1 MNPAASSPMRVQ
13 AVEQTAA
20 QGDLKPLA
28 LFVCLAF
35 AGIFLSLAFP
45 QLAAARASIA
55 GLAGLLLLVL
65 GGITLRDWRATGRP
79 FAALVYRSNFKS
91 AVLVQALVQGSVYL
105 WWASHQPMA
114 LEHLPSLLVQ
124 MLFAPLLYLAL
135 CMLCQQPFRPGFWLV
150 AVNFSINFF
159 LWFKIPFLW
168 AQLLLLAL
176 AILIKM
182 FVVRAGADGKVA
194 HIFNPSGI
202 VLSLGSLAILLFG
215 LDSTAIGS
223 EIVTSFYQTPSF
235 GLFVFAASCVTLW
248 LPSSYLVPVGA
259 LAFLTLADV
268 IAKKSSGMSL
278 MVLTS
283 NSSIFLGIT
292 LLITDP
298 STSPKTQKGRL
309 LFGIAYGFSIAFAYG
324 LLMLFHKP
332 SYFDK
337 VLFVPVL
344 NLLAPWFDKL
354 PFPKLPTLTPA
365 RLRIA
370 LLAAYLA
377 MFGVFY
383 PRFQFHSRGPFLLK
397 AAAEE
402 WALDNNQLQDSPR
415 AGKGSRELRASL
427 FAWHEGERWR
437 QESPVGR

>member
-1 MNPAASSPMRVQ
+1 MTPAAPSPALSR
-13 AVEQTAA
+13 ATRDAA
-20 QGDLKPLA
+20 PTPGRLRPLV
-28 LFVCLAF
+28 LFVCAAF
-35 AGIFLSLAFP
+35 GGIFLSLAFP
-45 QLAAARASIA
+45 QLASARREIA
-55 GLAGLLLLVL
+55 GLAALLLLLFAGVAF
-65 GGITLRDWRATGRP
+65 RDWNAAGRP
-79 FAALVYRSNFKS
+79 FARLDYRPNFRGV
-91 AVLVQALVQGSVYL
+91 VLVQALVQGSVYL
-105 WWASHQPMA
+105 FWASHQPMA
-114 LEHLPSLLVQ
+114 LEHLPSLLLQ

-135 CMLCQQPFRPGFWLV
+135 CMVCRRPFCPGFWLV

-168 AQLLLLAL
+168 MQLGLLLL

-182 FVVRAGADGKVA
+182 FAVRTDADGKVA

-215 LDSTAIGS
+215 LDYTAVGS
-223 EIVTSFYQTPSF
+223 EIVTSFYQTPRF

-248 LPSSYLVPVGA
+248 LPVSYLIPFGA

-268 IAKKSSGMSL
+268 VAVKSSGMSL

-298 STSPKTQKGRL
+298 STSPKTQQGRL
-309 LFGIAYGFSIAFAYG
+309 LFGVAYGFSIAFAYG

-344 NLLAPWFDKL
+344 NLLAPWFDKI
-354 PFPKLPTLTPA
+354 PSPKLPTLSPT

-370 LLAAYLA
+370 LLVAYIA
-377 MFGVFY
+377 MFGIFY

-402 WALDNNQLQDSPR
+402 LAMEKNELQDSR
-415 AGKGSRELRASL
+415 GGRE
-427 FAWHEGERWR
+427 
-437 QESPVGR
+437 